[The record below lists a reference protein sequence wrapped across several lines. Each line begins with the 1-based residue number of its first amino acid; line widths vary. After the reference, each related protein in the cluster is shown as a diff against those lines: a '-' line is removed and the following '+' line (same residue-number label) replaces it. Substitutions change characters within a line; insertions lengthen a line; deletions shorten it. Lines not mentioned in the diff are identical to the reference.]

1 MRILT
6 PYQHISELGTGT
18 AAMKKVWSAL
28 LFVFCV
34 VPVNLYAND
43 ELIRVSVDSVELV
56 QTNTP
61 AAWIQIGNP
70 EIADVSVNTSQSI
83 IVLGL
88 AVGETGLLLL
98 DDRGEVIK
106 NLNVVVVPRA
116 ERQVR
121 VYRGPSTVS
130 TLSCHP
136 DCAPLDQQAVTP
148 TAN

>member
-18 AAMKKVWSAL
+18 VVVQKLWSML
-28 LFVFCV
+28 LFLLCMLPINTF
-34 VPVNLYAND
+34 AND
-43 ELIRVSVDSVELV
+43 ELISVAVDAVELV
-56 QTNTP
+56 QIDTP
-61 AAWIQIGNP
+61 TAWIQIGNP
-70 EIADVSVNTSQSI
+70 DIADVSVNTSRSI

-98 DDRGEVIK
+98 DDGGEVIK
-106 NLNVVVVPRA
+106 NLNVIVVPRS
-116 ERQVR
+116 ERQVK
-121 VYRGPSTVS
+121 VYRGPSAAS

-136 DCAPLDQQAVTP
+136 DCAPLDLQDAAS

>member
-1 MRILT
+1 MRILI
-6 PYQHISELGTGT
+6 PYQHISELVTR
-18 AAMKKVWSAL
+18 AALMKKVWSVF

-34 VPVNLYAND
+34 VPVNSDAND
-43 ELIRVSVDSVELV
+43 ELISVSVDSVELV

-70 EIADVSVNTSQSI
+70 QIADVSVNTSQSI

-106 NLNVVVVPRA
+106 NINVIVVPRA

-136 DCAPLDQQAVTP
+136 DCAPLDQQTVTP

>member
-1 MRILT
+1 
-6 PYQHISELGTGT
+6 
-18 AAMKKVWSAL
+18 MKKFWSVL

-34 VPVNLYAND
+34 FSVNSYAND
-43 ELIRVSVDSVELV
+43 ELISVSVDSVKLV
-56 QTNTP
+56 QTNRP

-106 NLNVVVVPRA
+106 NINVIVVPRA

-136 DCAPLDQQAVTP
+136 DCTPLDQQSVTP

>member
-1 MRILT
+1 
-6 PYQHISELGTGT
+6 
-18 AAMKKVWSAL
+18 MKKLWSVL

-34 VPVNLYAND
+34 VSVSSYAND
-43 ELIRVSVDSVELV
+43 ELISISVDSIELD

-88 AVGETGLLLL
+88 SVGETGLLLL

-106 NLNVVVVPRA
+106 NLNVIVVP
-116 ERQVR
+116 
-121 VYRGPSTVS
+121 
-130 TLSCHP
+130 
-136 DCAPLDQQAVTP
+136 
-148 TAN
+148 

>member
-1 MRILT
+1 MRILI
-6 PYQHISELGTGT
+6 PYQHISELVTGT
-18 AAMKKVWSAL
+18 AVMKKVWNVL

-34 VPVNLYAND
+34 VPANSYAND
-43 ELIRVSVDSVELV
+43 ELISISVDSIELV

-70 EIADVSVNTSQSI
+70 QIADVSVNTSQSI

-106 NLNVVVVPRA
+106 NLNVIVVPRA

-136 DCAPLDQQAVTP
+136 ECAPLDQQSVTP

>member
-1 MRILT
+1 
-6 PYQHISELGTGT
+6 
-18 AAMKKVWSAL
+18 MKKLWSVL

-34 VPVNLYAND
+34 VSVTSYAND
-43 ELIRVSVDSVELV
+43 EFISISVDSVELV

-88 AVGETGLLLL
+88 SVGETGLLLL

-106 NLNVVVVPRA
+106 NLNVIVVPRA
-116 ERQVR
+116 KRQVR
-121 VYRGPSTVS
+121 VYRGPTTVS

-136 DCAPLDQQAVTP
+136 DCTPLDQQAVSP